1 MPERSSS
8 RIHPFVLLILL
19 LGCRADAPPEAISE
33 SATSETLE
41 TSQASEATV
50 TDPFGYYMLDESEG
64 LTAWAQTIDH
74 LLLSNIDDQGE
85 KKVPLWGWIRLREEA
100 GGTDY
105 RLVEPR
111 IDGLRFTFRTE
122 EIADVSYS
130 FEGEFQQAGE
140 MPALAPQG
148 VVLQGTLRRLSGS
161 DPASEIQAHFLYSPG
176 D

>member
-1 MPERSSS
+1 MSERSSS
-8 RIHPFVLLILL
+8 RIYPFVLLILL
-19 LGCRADAPPEAISE
+19 LGCRADAPPEATST
-33 SATSETLE
+33 SATSTR
-41 TSQASEATV
+41 SPVSEATV
-50 TDPFGYYMLDESEG
+50 TDPFGYYMLDETDG
-64 LTAWAQTIDH
+64 LPAWAQTIDH

-85 KKVPLWGWIRLREEA
+85 KRVPLWGWIRHREEA

-111 IDGLRFTFRTE
+111 IDGLRFTFKTE
-122 EIADVSYS
+122 EIAGVSYA

-148 VVLQGTLRRLSGS
+148 VVLQGMLRRLSGT
-161 DPASEIQAHFLYSPG
+161 DPASETQARFLYSPG

>member
-1 MPERSSS
+1 MRSITQS
-8 RIHPFVLLILL
+8 PALVLLILL
-19 LGCRADAPPEAISE
+19 LGCRGEAPPSTPSPAETAAPAEA
-33 SATSETLE
+33 ADP
-41 TSQASEATV
+41 AATV
-50 TDPFGYYMLDESEG
+50 TDPFGYYMLDETDG
-64 LTAWAQTIDH
+64 LPAWAQAIDH

-111 IDGLRFTFRTE
+111 IDGLRFSFKTE
-122 EIADVSYS
+122 EVAGVSYA
-130 FEGEFQQAGE
+130 FEGEFLQAGE

-148 VVLQGTLRRLSGS
+148 VVLQGTLRRLSGTH
-161 DPASEIQAHFLYSPG
+161 PASEIQARFLYSPG

>member
-1 MPERSSS
+1 MRSFAQSSS
-8 RIHPFVLLILL
+8 LVLLTLL
-19 LGCRADAPPEAISE
+19 LGCRGEAPPSTPSPAETAAPAEA
-33 SATSETLE
+33 ADSET
-41 TSQASEATV
+41 TV
-50 TDPFGYYMLDESEG
+50 TDPFGYYMLDESDG

-111 IDGLRFTFRTE
+111 IDGLHFTFRTE
-122 EIADVSYS
+122 EVGGVSYA

-140 MPALAPQG
+140 MPVLAPQG
-148 VVLQGTLRRLSGS
+148 VVLQGSLRRLSGT
-161 DPASEIQAHFLYSPG
+161 DPASEIQARFLYSPG

>member
-1 MPERSSS
+1 MRSIAQS
-8 RIHPFVLLILL
+8 PALALLILL
-19 LGCRADAPPEAISE
+19 LGCRADAPPEAASTP
-33 SATSETLE
+33 ATPT
-41 TSQASEATV
+41 TPQVSEAAV
-50 TDPFGYYMLDESEG
+50 TDPFGYYMLDETDG
-64 LTAWAQTIDH
+64 LPPWAKTIDH

-111 IDGLRFTFRTE
+111 IEGLRFTFRTE
-122 EIADVSYS
+122 AVAGVSYA

-148 VVLQGTLRRLSGS
+148 VVLQGTLRRLSGT
-161 DPASEIQAHFLYSPG
+161 DPASEIQARFLYSPG